1 MNLKPRRPL
10 LGILGAVAAIGT
22 AFALTS
28 LTSQHVDSVNAS
40 DNIPTIVS
48 GTDFDPNKTYYLGYM
63 DGTEFYGMASYTSDW
78 GVMSNNSSD
87 WMKFTVTAS
96 GSGFSAV
103 GTGKNGETWHLGV
116 NSSKTKPFGGSGN
129 YTFYIDDGKI
139 YGKSDFSGR
148 YIAKSSLSTSS
159 DVLTTYVDG
168 YYYGLRCYTSGTPA
182 YFYESAGAVE
192 PPEPVEPESVEI
204 SANTNSLYLGQKLQL
219 DASILPSGAKATL
232 LWDSLNP
239 EIASVDAETGLVT
252 ALAEGEAT
260 ITATALENE
269 SITDTFVLNVRHSG
283 FLDTFILPEHLS
295 EDYSLDYETMEL
307 QNGVTLGYV
316 DFSSSNYQGYDEISL
331 FKGYYIENLDAPA
344 HIKAIEFESVPVS
357 SFAAPILTVGNSLA
371 ENTSRTISKYSIEG
385 GAIDQRYRYEI
396 SELGDYDYFRIEA
409 QSDRALYVSSIRIEY
424 EYEGSES
431 AYSFSKTFLKGL
443 ICDPTGT
450 SAPDAEEWELLGLF
464 YEDVDEAGKNLLKEA
479 AGDENGTILEQCVA
493 RYDYVVGK
501 YGSETYSDFI
511 GRSPERPLGL
521 SAGLNG
527 GLTAEDTATWTCAAI
542 LFAAALT
549 AGSAFIIKRR
559 HEQHR

>member
-1 MNLKPRRPL
+1 MNLKLRRPL

-28 LTSQHVDSVNAS
+28 LTSQRVDSVNAT

-48 GTDFDPNKTYYLGYM
+48 GTDFDSNKTYYLGYM
-63 DGTEFYGMASYTSDW
+63 DGTEFYGMASYTNNW
-78 GVMSNNSSD
+78 GLMSNNPSD
-87 WMKFTVTAS
+87 WMEFTVTSS
-96 GSGFSAV
+96 GTGFSAV
-103 GTGKNGETWHLGV
+103 GDGAKSGTWHLGV
-116 NSSKTKPFGGSGN
+116 NSGDTKPFGDTGLTQ
-129 YTFYIDDGKI
+129 TFYIKDHKLFGKE
-139 YGKSDFSGR
+139 DCSGR
-148 YIAKSSLSTSS
+148 YLAKSSKQSS
-159 DVLTTYVDG
+159 SVLATYVKG
-168 YYYGLRCYTSGTPA
+168 YSYGLRCYTSGTAA
-182 YFYESAGAVE
+182 YFYEYAEAAD
-192 PPEPVEPESVEI
+192 PESVEI
-204 SANTNSLYLGQKLQL
+204 SAKTNSVYVGQKLQL
-219 DASILPSGAKATL
+219 NYSVLPGGAEATL
-232 LWDSLNP
+232 VWDSLSP

-260 ITATALENE
+260 ITATVLENE

-316 DFSSSNYQGYDEISL
+316 NFSSSNYQGYDEISL
-331 FKGYYIENLDAPA
+331 YKGYYIENLDAPA
-344 HIKAIEFESVPVS
+344 HIKAIEFESLPVS
-357 SFAAPILTVGNSLA
+357 SFAAPIVTVGNTLS
-371 ENTSRTISKYSIEG
+371 ENTTRTISEYSTEDG
-385 GAIDQRYRYEI
+385 VLDQRFRYEI

-409 QSDRALYVSSIRIEY
+409 QGDRALYVASIRIEY

-431 AYSFSKTFLKGL
+431 AYSFSKTFLEGL

-450 SAPDAEEWELLGLF
+450 SAPDAEEWELLGLY

-479 AGDENGTILEQCVA
+479 VGDENGTILEQCVA

-511 GRSPERPLGL
+511 GRSPERPLAL

-527 GLTAEDTATWTCAAI
+527 GLTVEDTATWTCAAI

-559 HEQHR
+559 REGR